1 MGLVTGLTARNP
13 EEDKRVLHA
22 PPSTERHIR
31 CRVPSVSLSQ
41 LFIMDA
47 DCYVDGQGLNWRG
60 YLQCGKKAK
69 LHSFRNLIL
78 WAEFDILYRFFLY
91 QHVSLIKKVS

>member
-1 MGLVTGLTARNP
+1 MGLVTGLTAKNP
-13 EEDKRVLHA
+13 QEDKGALRA
-22 PPSTERHIR
+22 PRSTERNVR
-31 CRVPSVSLSQ
+31 CHVPSVSLSQ
-41 LFIMDA
+41 LFITDA
-47 DCYVDGQGLNWRG
+47 DCYVDGQGLNWSG
-60 YLQCGKKAK
+60 YLQCGKTAN